1 MAGFTSQALLRS
13 KYEDLIDES
22 EQDVTEK
29 LQKTVG
35 WLKQVFIYNSCNN
48 STVNP
53 AHDAQTYKY

>member
-35 WLKQVFIYNSCNN
+35 WLKQVFNFIYKK
-48 STVNP
+48 T
-53 AHDAQTYKY
+53 